1 MGTHSVT
8 LKLGRGVTRDAG
20 ALANGLESIQL
31 EWTQTWVAVL
41 AEIGCFRC
49 FQPKNVFSGL
59 ESIRMVFG
67 PNKHLRS
74 ESGRCTYVGDG
85 VRSRFL
91 RYLMSVR
98 VNLVPKKGLFRT
110 LSECLPSPSKN
121 LIGWLR
127 TEVPILCG
135 LPELAGVATEG
146 KRVKGKS
153 QILKE
158 LQYQESPIRQ
168 VKKWAKSSPKIT
180 NFRPNTWFYW
190 VNPVYSCSW
199 DSGERFFW

>member
-1 MGTHSVT
+1 
-8 LKLGRGVTRDAG
+8 
-20 ALANGLESIQL
+20 
-31 EWTQTWVAVL
+31 
-41 AEIGCFRC
+41 
-49 FQPKNVFSGL
+49 
-59 ESIRMVFG
+59 MVFG

-146 KRVKGKS
+146 K
-153 QILKE
+153 
-158 LQYQESPIRQ
+158 
-168 VKKWAKSSPKIT
+168 
-180 NFRPNTWFYW
+180 
-190 VNPVYSCSW
+190 
-199 DSGERFFW
+199 